1 MKKQNT
7 PANGIEMIPARMST
21 QLPDTA
27 LFNDLKALIGEA
39 RKRVAVAI
47 NTEVVTLYW
56 QVGARI
62 RTDILQNKRA
72 DYGKQVVA
80 NLAIRLTDEFGS
92 GWDVKTLR
100 HCLRIAETF
109 SQEQIV
115 SALRRQLSWTHLK
128 TIMYQ
133 DSELKRSFYLEMC
146 AIERWSTR
154 ELAEKIQGALY
165 ERTALSQKPE
175 DLIRAELQKVHET
188 GELTP
193 DLIFKSS
200 YILDFLGLK
209 DTYSENDLENAIL
222 DEIQKFLKELGSDF
236 AFLDRQMRF
245 TVDGVDY
252 KIDLLFYHRTLHRL
266 IAVDLKLGKFLPAYE
281 GQMRLYLRWLDKN
294 ERKAGEESP
303 LGLILC
309 SEGNTEHIEYMMLD
323 DSNIRVAQYYTV
335 LPDVELLKMKLQRAV
350 TIAQNLLA
358 ERQISDKKSLQTELP
373 EK

>member
-1 MKKQNT
+1 M
-7 PANGIEMIPARMST
+7 
-21 QLPDTA
+21 
-27 LFNDLKALIGEA
+27 
-39 RKRVAVAI
+39 
-47 NTEVVTLYW
+47 
-56 QVGARI
+56 
-62 RTDILQNKRA
+62 
-72 DYGKQVVA
+72 
-80 NLAIRLTDEFGS
+80 
-92 GWDVKTLR
+92 
-100 HCLRIAETF
+100 
-109 SQEQIV
+109 
-115 SALRRQLSWTHLK
+115 
-128 TIMYQ
+128 
-133 DSELKRSFYLEMC
+133 
-146 AIERWSTR
+146 
-154 ELAEKIQGALY
+154 
-165 ERTALSQKPE
+165 
-175 DLIRAELQKVHET
+175 
-188 GELTP
+188 
-193 DLIFKSS
+193 
-200 YILDFLGLK
+200 K